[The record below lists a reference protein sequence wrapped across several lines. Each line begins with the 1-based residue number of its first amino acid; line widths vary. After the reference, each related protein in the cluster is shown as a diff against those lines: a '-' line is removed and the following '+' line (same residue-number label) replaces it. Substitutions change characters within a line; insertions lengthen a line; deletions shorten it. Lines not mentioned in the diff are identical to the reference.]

1 MTPIFRAVA
10 AWMQR
15 ISPAAL
21 SDAISAAAEASGI
34 SERRLRSAPC
44 RVDTATCRACNLAAT
59 RHSTQWRPGGHVPA
73 QRPGLPRRMS
83 RREAL
88 RFLIAGGSLTLGA
101 GASGIGIFGIARKL
115 ASRNQQIAAAPDG
128 VIGSTA
134 QARNSARDF
143 VNPRDG
149 KAGLLVRLP
158 DGSFV
163 AYEKACTHRGV
174 YVNYDPASAQL
185 VCPAHGAIFDPARGG
200 AVTQGPATQALPKVP
215 LHVDANGTIKVGQV

>member
-1 MTPIFRAVA
+1 
-10 AWMQR
+10 
-15 ISPAAL
+15 
-21 SDAISAAAEASGI
+21 
-34 SERRLRSAPC
+34 
-44 RVDTATCRACNLAAT
+44 
-59 RHSTQWRPGGHVPA
+59 
-73 QRPGLPRRMS
+73 MS

-88 RFLIAGGSLTLGA
+88 RFLVAGGSLALGA

-115 ASRNQQIAAAPDG
+115 ASKNQHLAAAPDG

-134 QARNSARDF
+134 QPRNSASDF

-158 DGSFV
+158 TGAFA

-174 YVNYDPASAQL
+174 YVNYDPASHQL

-200 AVTQGPATQALPKVP
+200 AVTQGPATQALPAVP
-215 LHVDANGTIKVGQV
+215 LHIDANGTIKAGQV